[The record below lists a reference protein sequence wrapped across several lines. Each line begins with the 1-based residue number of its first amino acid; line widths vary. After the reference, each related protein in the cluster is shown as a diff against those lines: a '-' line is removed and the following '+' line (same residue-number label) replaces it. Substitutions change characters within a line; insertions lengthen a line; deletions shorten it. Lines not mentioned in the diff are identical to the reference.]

1 MSEHRNE
8 SRLPAPPRLL
18 DRLRDAVL
26 TRRYSPRTSDAYVFW
41 ARKFILFHGKRHP
54 DTMGEAEIK
63 AFLAYLAVSRKVSPS
78 TQNQALAALLFLYRH
93 VLDRDLPNPA
103 NLVRAKPRIRVPVV
117 LSREE
122 IARIFSHLQG
132 APLLAS
138 ILMYGS
144 GLRLLECLTL
154 RVCDL
159 DFDRG
164 EILVRQGK
172 GSKDRRTLL
181 PERTVA
187 MLRPYLARL
196 REEHER
202 NRATGMAG
210 VFLPEAVDR
219 TCPEA
224 ATEWSW
230 QWLFPA
236 SRCHVPVA
244 GPKRRHHLHETMVQR
259 AFARAVFR
267 AGITK
272 HATCHTLRH
281 SFATHLLEAS
291 YDIRTIQELMGHRD
305 VGTTMIYTHVLN
317 KGGRGVQSPLD
328 AVIKNLIRGVPQP
341 FQD

>member
-1 MSEHRNE
+1 MPAFRIE
-8 SRLPAPPRLL
+8 SPEKKAPRLL

-54 DTMGEAEIK
+54 NVMGEPEIK
-63 AFLAYLAVSRKVSPS
+63 AFLAYLALSRKVAPS

-103 NLVRAKPRIRVPVV
+103 DLVRAKQRIRVPAV
-117 LSREE
+117 LSQDE

-138 ILMYGS
+138 VLMYGS
-144 GLRLLECLTL
+144 GLRLLECLKL

-164 EILVRQGK
+164 EILVREGK
-172 GSKDRRTLL
+172 GGKDRRTLL
-181 PERTVA
+181 PARTA
-187 MLRPYLARL
+187 ALLQPHLARL
-196 REEHER
+196 REEHQR
-202 NRATGMAG
+202 NRALGTAA
-210 VFLPEAVDR
+210 VFLPAAVDR
-219 TCPEA
+219 TLPEA

-236 SRCHVPVA
+236 SRCHIPES
-244 GPKRRHHLHETMVQR
+244 GPIRRHHLHETVVQR

-272 HATCHTLRH
+272 RATCHTLRH
-281 SFATHLLEAS
+281 SFATHLLEDS
-291 YDIRTIQELMGHRD
+291 CDIRTIQELMGHKD
-305 VGTTMIYTHVLN
+305 VSTTMIYTHVLN

-328 AVIKNLIRGVPQP
+328 AVIKNLIRNPSQP
-341 FQD
+341 FRN

>member
-1 MSEHRNE
+1 MSEYRSE
-8 SRLPAPPRLL
+8 SRPPAPPRLL
-18 DRLRDAVL
+18 DRLRDAIL

-54 DTMGEAEIK
+54 DVMGEPEIK
-63 AFLAYLAVSRKVSPS
+63 AFLAYLAVSRKVAPS

-103 NLVRAKPRIRVPVV
+103 DLVRAKRRIRVPAV
-117 LSREE
+117 LSKDE
-122 IARIFSHLQG
+122 IARIFSYLQG
-132 APLLAS
+132 PPLLAS

-144 GLRLLECLTL
+144 GLRLLECLKL

-181 PERTVA
+181 PQRTVA
-187 MLRPYLARL
+187 LLQPYLARL

-202 NRATGMAG
+202 NRAAGTAG

-219 TCPEA
+219 ALPEA
-224 ATEWSW
+224 ATEWGW

-236 SRCHVPVA
+236 SRCHTPVA
-244 GPKRRHHLHETMVQR
+244 GPKRRHHLHETVVQR

-267 AGITK
+267 TGITK

-291 YDIRTIQELMGHRD
+291 YDIRTIQELMGHKD

-328 AVIKNLIRGVPQP
+328 AVIKDLIREPPQP
-341 FQD
+341 FPD